1 MGTPD
6 LATLLDMILSDAS
19 QRGECS
25 RITQEFRVLDAM
37 MREVGRAALNGGP
50 TAPDGERFTP
60 SQGH

>member
-25 RITQEFRVLDAM
+25 RITQQEYWVLDAM
-37 MREVGRAALNGGP
+37 MRKSEVP
-50 TAPDGERFTP
+50 P
-60 SQGH
+60 